1 MEVKGKAG
9 PRSPNR
15 SPTSDSEKGQR
26 LDRLDR
32 WDHFSLSEGI
42 HMADQWYYA
51 SDQEKLG
58 PFSSAQLKELA
69 AIGRLAPTHTVWKEG
84 VEKGALA
91 AKVKNLFP
99 VPQGAPPAVPDQAT
113 IPVPAPASE
122 PLSPTPPPLVENQGP
137 ALQAIAEEDQKVQ
150 SKKAPKVNQPSSKRL
165 FRVVGSSGAVVLGH
179 DGTSVRYRKKC
190 PKCGYE
196 DSSLKTMSI
205 RSGVNRDRFFCQKC
219 RKLQQV
225 EIHGAV

>member
-1 MEVKGKAG
+1 
-9 PRSPNR
+9 
-15 SPTSDSEKGQR
+15 
-26 LDRLDR
+26 
-32 WDHFSLSEGI
+32 
-42 HMADQWYYA
+42 MADQWYYA

-69 AIGRLAPTHTVWKEG
+69 AIGRLAPTYTVWKEG

-99 VPQGAPPAVPDQAT
+99 VPQGEPPAVPDQAT

-122 PLSPTPPPLVENQGP
+122 PPSPSPAPLVENQGP

-150 SKKAPKVNQPSSKRL
+150 SKKVPKINQSTTKRL

>member
-1 MEVKGKAG
+1 
-9 PRSPNR
+9 
-15 SPTSDSEKGQR
+15 
-26 LDRLDR
+26 
-32 WDHFSLSEGI
+32 
-42 HMADQWYYA
+42 MADQWYYA

-69 AIGRLAPTHTVWKEG
+69 VVGQLSPTHTVWKEG
-84 VEKGALA
+84 VEKGVLA
-91 AKVKNLFP
+91 AKVKNLFAI
-99 VPQGAPPAVPDQAT
+99 PQCELPSAVPDQAT
-113 IPVPAPASE
+113 IPVPASANVAP
-122 PLSPTPPPLVENQGP
+122 SPSPPPPLENQGP
-137 ALQAIAEEDQKVQ
+137 ALQAIAEEDQKLP
-150 SKKAPKVNQPSSKRL
+150 SKKVSMVNQPSSKRL